1 MDSLSASVISEMIAA
16 AEADEDFS
24 SGAELPADVD
34 DTLLEPSLPDNG
46 VFR

>member
-16 AEADEDFS
+16 AEAEGELPS
-24 SGAELPADVD
+24 EAELASESEDPA
-34 DTLLEPSLPDNG
+34 LPDNG

>member
-16 AEADEDFS
+16 ANAD
-24 SGAELPADVD
+24 GELPSEAEVASE
-34 DTLLEPSLPDNG
+34 TEENPEEPSLPDNG